1 MVVRTVLAS
10 AIVDTTANTIGTT
23 TFILVIGD
31 GDVDDGVEFIVF
43 VEHNIIDDAFD
54 DDDDAFD
61 DDAFDD
67 DDDSLKLEDLRVPL
81 LLDYCIIGGFH
92 E

>member
-23 TFILVIGD
+23 TFILVNGD

-43 VEHNIIDDAFD
+43 VEHNII
-54 DDDDAFD
+54 

>member
-1 MVVRTVLAS
+1 MVVSTVLAS

-61 DDAFDD
+61 DDDD
-67 DDDSLKLEDLRVPL
+67 DDDSLKLADLRVPL
-81 LLDYCIIGGFH
+81 LLDNDDDILL
-92 E
+92 